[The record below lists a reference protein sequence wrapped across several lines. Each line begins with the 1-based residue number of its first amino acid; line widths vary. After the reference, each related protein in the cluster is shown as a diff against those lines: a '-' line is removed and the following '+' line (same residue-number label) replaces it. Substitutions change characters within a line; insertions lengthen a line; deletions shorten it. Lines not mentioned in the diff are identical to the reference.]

1 MKIELPGLKKQQQ
14 LIFEEST
21 KAAIEQLKKNLKAP
35 VIPGQTEVD
44 ESKYPRTHLLREHE
58 GWEPP
63 HQDIIG
69 AYFRH
74 FQQHFPDYNTDAK
87 LADLLGLTSDRRV
100 REYKS
105 ASRTIPYG
113 VWRHFLVLT
122 GRAPQEI
129 IEVKAFMG

>member
-1 MKIELPGLKKQQQ
+1 MKIELPDIQKQQRF
-14 LIFEEST
+14 IFEEST
-21 KAAIEQLKKNLKAP
+21 KEGIVQLKKNLKAP

-44 ESKYPRTHLLREHE
+44 ENKYPRTHLLREHE

-74 FQQHFPDYNTDAK
+74 FQQHFPDYGTDAK

-113 VWRHFLVLT
+113 VWRKFLVMT